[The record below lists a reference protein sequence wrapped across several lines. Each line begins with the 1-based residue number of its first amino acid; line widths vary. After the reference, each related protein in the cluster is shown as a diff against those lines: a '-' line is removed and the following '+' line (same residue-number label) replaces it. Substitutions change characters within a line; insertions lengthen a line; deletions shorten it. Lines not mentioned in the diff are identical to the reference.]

1 MTMRYHRYGLVVV
14 LALSIVVAG
23 GAGLL
28 TPSHHITEEYNTAFA
43 AAENGDLAAL
53 QSAVA
58 KDPALLKATEWDHQT
73 LLHDAVRQKRV
84 DVVRFLLDNRIDIN
98 AVTDDG
104 LTALHMAAQNGDIPM
119 LTLLLERGAKLNPLD
134 SKGWT
139 PQDRAQKWGHTDA
152 AIFLRNRGAPGH

>member
-1 MTMRYHRYGLVVV
+1 MRQHRYGLVVL
-14 LALSIVVAG
+14 LAFSIVVAG

-28 TPSHHITEEYNTAFA
+28 APSHHITEEYNAAFA
-43 AAENGDLAAL
+43 AAENGDLAAV
-53 QSAVA
+53 QSAVT
-58 KDPALLKATEWDHQT
+58 KDPALLKSTEWDHQT
-73 LLHDAVRQKRV
+73 LLHDAVRQKHA
-84 DVVRFLLDNRIDIN
+84 DVVRYLLDKQIDVN

-139 PQDRAQKWGHTDA
+139 PLDRAQKWGHIDA
-152 AIFLRNRGAPGH
+152 ATFLKNRGASGR